1 MRGLFFKIFIIFW
14 IAQSLVFVLS
24 TALIV
29 RHHFESPDILF
40 DTLSSGLRIQAQ
52 DAVAAYEQG
61 GCAVFTKY
69 AASTGQT
76 IALTTASGADLCWP
90 QGMARPVPVE
100 PQNPAVREPGPSEHR
115 PGHIPGFQ
123 VGDQYVWR
131 VPTVAPSGNP
141 YIFFLSRHHVPW
153 RPSLFHD
160 LMRFSSPQLPV
171 AIVICGLTTF
181 ILVLLI
187 TRPVVQLRRAARSL
201 ATGKLNTRV
210 RLAGAE
216 GVFFAGDEIEALVHD
231 FNHMAER
238 LEQLVAAQKL
248 LLRDVSHELR
258 SPLARLSVALELAR
272 EDSGDVMI
280 PHLDRIE
287 READRL
293 NLLIGQ
299 LLTLSSMEALERQK
313 HFQPVVLSQLIQ
325 KIIPDAEYEAR
336 QRDCAVLF
344 LRETECTVLGNEELL
359 YRAIENILRNAIRYT
374 AAGTQVEIALR
385 DVTVHGERMAEIA
398 VSDHGPGI
406 PEGQQEAIFRPF
418 YRVDDARSPDTGGF
432 GVGLAIAE
440 RTVRLHQGEITA
452 ENRPGGGATLRIRI
466 ATVADPKA

>member
-14 IAQSLVFVLS
+14 IAQSLIFVIS

-40 DTLSSGLRIQAQ
+40 DTLASGLRLQAR
-52 DAVAAYEQG
+52 DAAAAYEQG
-61 GCAVFTKY
+61 GCAAVEKY
-69 AASTGQT
+69 GKSIGQT
-76 IALTTASGADLCWP
+76 VALGTAAGAKLCWP
-90 QGMARPVPVE
+90 QGMVH
-100 PQNPAVREPGPSEHR
+100 PGTSETRQPSKPERH
-115 PGHIPGFQ
+115 PNQIPGFQ
-123 VGDQYVWR
+123 IGNQYVWA
-131 VPTVAPSGNP
+131 VPTTADNGNA
-141 YIFFLSRHHVPW
+141 YVFFLSRPHVPW
-153 RPSLFHD
+153 KPSLFHD
-160 LMRFSSPQLPV
+160 LMHFSSPQLPV

-181 ILVLLI
+181 VLVLLI
-187 TRPVVQLRRAARSL
+187 MRPVVQLRRAARSL
-201 ATGKLNTRV
+201 SIGKLNTRV
-210 RLAGAE
+210 KLAGAE
-216 GVFFAGDEIEALVHD
+216 AVFFAGDEIEALVHD
-231 FNHMAER
+231 FNYMAER

-293 NLLIGQ
+293 NQLIGQ

-313 HFQPVVLSQLIQ
+313 HFQPVVLSHLIQ
-325 KIIPDAEYEAR
+325 KMIPDTEYEAR
-336 QRDCAVLF
+336 QRNCSVLF
-344 LRETECTVLGNEELL
+344 LRETECTVLGNQELL

-374 AAGTQVEIALR
+374 ATGTQVEIALR
-385 DVTVHGERMAEIA
+385 DATVHGERMAEIA

-406 PEGQQEAIFRPF
+406 PEDQQEAIFRPF

-440 RTVRLHQGEITA
+440 RTVRLHLGEITA
-452 ENRPGGGATLRIRI
+452 ENRSGGGATLRIRI
-466 ATVADPKA
+466 AVVAEPRA